1 MTKAPISTAPDTAG
15 ADERPPSVL
24 PYDPMDPEFLANPYP
39 LYAKLQ
45 AQGSVHPTD
54 AGVAVVSYK
63 DVNAVMRDPRFGHG
77 DGLGAQDAKIPTPF
91 GDRDALMFMDPPDH
105 TRLRSLVNRAF
116 TPKVVQRMRPVIEEI
131 AVELLTAARE
141 KYGDGS
147 FDLSAHFTRPLAV
160 RSVNALVGVPDEYT
174 DRCIGYGRDGGRG
187 LDPGFTLTPD
197 AVAQR
202 NAVRDGVLEIT
213 MEMIADRRANPRND
227 LVSDLIRVEDA
238 GDRLN
243 EEEVI
248 TTIANVFLA
257 GWAAP
262 QALLGL
268 SSVALMKNPDQR
280 AYYVEHPEFGD
291 RSVEE
296 LLRYDGTVHLLER
309 MVLEPAE
316 VGGVSLKPGDE
327 VYLLNAAAN
336 RDPEAFEN
344 PDKLDLQRVG
354 PRNVGFGYGI
364 HYCVAAPIAKMI
376 SEVGLNVLLGRFEP
390 ELTTQDPPT
399 NGAITQRSYREI
411 PVALAKAG

>member
-1 MTKAPISTAPDTAG
+1 MSEALMATGTPAA
-15 ADERPPSVL
+15 ENRPPKVL
-24 PYDPMDPEFLANPYP
+24 PYDPLDPEFLANPYP
-39 LYAKLQ
+39 MYARLL
-45 AQGSVHPTD
+45 AQGPVHPTD

-63 DVNAVMRDPRFGHG
+63 EVNKILRDPRFGHG
-77 DGLGAQDAKIPTPF
+77 DGLGAQDAKIPTPA
-91 GDRDALMFMDPPDH
+91 GERDALMFMDPPDH
-105 TRLRSLVNRAF
+105 TRLRALVNRAF
-116 TPKVVQRMRPVIEEI
+116 TPKVVQRMRPVIESI
-131 AVELLTAARE
+131 AVELLTTARE
-141 KYGDGS
+141 RHGDGPC
-147 FDLSAHFTRPLAV
+147 DLAAEFTRPLAV
-160 RSVNALVGVPDEYT
+160 RSVNSLVGVPAEYT

-202 NAVRDGVLEIT
+202 NAVRDGVMEIT
-213 MEMIADRRANPRND
+213 QEMIADRRVNPRDD
-227 LVSDLIRVEDA
+227 LVTDLIRVEDA

-243 EEEVI
+243 EIEVI
-248 TTIANVFLA
+248 TTVANVFLA

-268 SSVALMKNPDQR
+268 SAVALMQNPDQL
-280 AYYVEHPEFGD
+280 AYYVAHPEHGD

-316 VGGVSLKPGDE
+316 VCGIALEPGDE
-327 VYLLNAAAN
+327 IYMLNAAAN

-344 PDKLDLQRVG
+344 PHELDLARVG
-354 PRNVGFGYGI
+354 PRNVGFGFGI

-376 SEVGLNVLLGRFEP
+376 SEVGLNVLLGRFKP
-390 ELTTQDPPT
+390 ELLTPNPPT

-411 PVALAKAG
+411 PVALTSAG